1 VDQASKMAYLGYRA
15 YPWTV
20 RPTAALV
27 AEYERRFGL
36 RLPPAYRRFLLRF
49 GGYGGD
55 ARCPLQEP
63 APYEDP
69 VDVGPFMG
77 FWPAGCE
84 RSDIRGHTEGLR
96 RFAPPEFVPVML
108 AWGNS
113 CVVAIK
119 CSGSDVGHVYLFDE
133 AGQAELK
140 KMPVRPVEVP
150 THLRHRYTTM
160 ERYFKLRRAERLP
173 PKPDNEIIVAPSGLQ
188 TVLFRLAT
196 TFDEFLAALQRY
208 GELGGGCPSPAT
220 LGRVRGPR
228 PLNRLYRLLPEAGDR
243 PYAVDFGRQRCVI
256 SFTCG
261 QNWAGASEE
270 EDGRGQVCYQTSE
283 LIDDVHS
290 ELCTPEEAV
299 SLIEVIMSR
308 KWLHHVPRPAA
319 AAEPAPVPD
328 RGGVTASRVP
338 RRAGRRGR

>member
-1 VDQASKMAYLGYRA
+1 MPANQPPQPDRHPCCVFESFSSARGAIRQRCITWLPDPQEAFVDQESKMAYLGYRA

-49 GGYGGD
+49 GGYYGD

-69 VDVGPFMG
+69 VDVGLFMG
-77 FWPAGCE
+77 FWPPGNE

-96 RFAPPEFVPVML
+96 RFAPPVFVPVML

-119 CSGSDVGHVYLFDE
+119 CSGSDVGHVYLFDD

-140 KMPVRPVEVP
+140 KIPVRPAEVP
-150 THLRHRYTTM
+150 THLQHRYTTM
-160 ERYFKLRRAERLP
+160 ERYFKLRRAGRLP

-196 TFDEFLAALQRY
+196 SFDEFLDALQRY
-208 GELGGGCPSPAT
+208 GVPGGGWPWGQTRHSG
-220 LGRVRGPR
+220 L
-228 PLNRLYRLLPEAGDR
+228 EAERCAAADR
-243 PYAVDFGRQRCVI
+243 PR
-256 SFTCG
+256 
-261 QNWAGASEE
+261 E
-270 EDGRGQVCYQTSE
+270 
-283 LIDDVHS
+283 
-290 ELCTPEEAV
+290 
-299 SLIEVIMSR
+299 
-308 KWLHHVPRPAA
+308 
-319 AAEPAPVPD
+319 
-328 RGGVTASRVP
+328 
-338 RRAGRRGR
+338 

>member
-15 YPWTV
+15 AAWTV

-36 RLPPAYRRFLLRF
+36 RLPPAYRRFLLLF
-49 GGYGGD
+49 GGYYGD
-55 ARCPLQEP
+55 ARCPLLEP

-84 RSDIRGHTEGLR
+84 RSDIGGHTEGLR
-96 RFAPPEFVPVML
+96 RFAPPVFVPVML

-119 CSGSDVGHVYLFDE
+119 CSGSDVGHVYLFDD

-140 KMPVRPVEVP
+140 KMPVRPAEVP
-150 THLRHRYTTM
+150 THLRHRYATM
-160 ERYFKLRRAERLP
+160 ERYFKLRRAGRLP
-173 PKPDNEIIVAPSGLQ
+173 PKPGDEIIVAPSGLQ

-196 TFDEFLAALQRY
+196 SFDEFLAALQRY
-208 GELGGGCPSPAT
+208 GVPGGGWPNPAT
-220 LGRVRGPR
+220 HGRVRGPR
-228 PLNRLYRLLPEAGDR
+228 PLNRLYRLLPGAGDR
-243 PYAVDFGRQRCVI
+243 PYAVDFGRQRRVI

-261 QNWAGASEE
+261 PNWAGAGEE
-270 EDGRGQVCYQTSE
+270 EDGRVQVCYQTSE
-283 LIDDVHS
+283 LTEDLKS

-299 SLIEVIMSR
+299 VLVEAIMSR

-319 AAEPAPVPD
+319 DRATTPD
-328 RGGVTASRVP
+328 RGGVTASGIK
-338 RRAGRRGR
+338 RRAGRRAR